1 MDKLNF
7 YAPHFSDE
15 NKARKYL
22 KKIRWASGI
31 ECPHCKAID
40 GHYKFTPQATSKS
53 PARNGT
59 WKCKKCR
66 KQFSVTVGTIF
77 ESSHIPL
84 NKWLFA
90 IYLLCSSKKGMSANQ
105 LHRMLGI
112 TYKSA
117 WFMAHRIRYAMT
129 QQPFAKKLGGIVEV
143 DETYIGGKGRGKR
156 GRGAIKKTPVVALIE
171 RKGKVISTPIKRVTA
186 KNLRTIIKENV
197 NKRATLMSDDFMSYR
212 YLNIASLKHN
222 IINHS
227 KKEYVRGDIHTNTV
241 EGYFSLL
248 KRGIIGIYHHVDKHH
263 LHRYLSEFDFRYNNR
278 KSSDSEST
286 IMALLASKGKRLMYR
301 DSSGVT
307 N

>member
-22 KKIRWASGI
+22 EKIRWASGI

>member
-22 KKIRWASGI
+22 EKIRWASGI

-286 IMALLASKGKRLMYR
+286 IRALLASKGKRLMYR